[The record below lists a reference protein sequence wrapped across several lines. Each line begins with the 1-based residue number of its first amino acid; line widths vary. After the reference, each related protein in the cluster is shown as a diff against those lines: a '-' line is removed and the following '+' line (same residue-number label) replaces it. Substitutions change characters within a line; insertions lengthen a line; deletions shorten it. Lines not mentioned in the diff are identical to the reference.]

1 MRTKERRKEKKVPG
15 KEARERK
22 LTIPPSF
29 FPDVNF
35 IATSQCFTDKFV
47 PAPDGECR
55 LSGLPRPDEATSKK
69 TEIRQDTRRRRQSK
83 RSRLPFSLLFH
94 VSTSF
99 SFALTLTFSL
109 LLPLSHFYFLPL
121 LDTLSYVP
129 STYFSTIHPLSFLL
143 PSRVS
148 MRTRDPAAI
157 PFLRF
162 SHFNATIPIIRRA
175 RTTTPSIM
183 AMTAAHLSLCHPC
196 LNQPPRTF
204 CLFAVPLPPG
214 RTFLH
219 RLSRVRTFEMS
230 EEC

>member
-1 MRTKERRKEKKVPG
+1 MRLPSASQTNSSRHRIANVGSLDCRDLTKLPRRRPRYDRIRDDEGKVSVVDYPSLFSFMSLHPFPS
-15 KEARERK
+15 RSHPDV
-22 LTIPPSF
+22 LSSPSSFTFLLPPS
-29 FPDVNF
+29 
-35 IATSQCFTDKFV
+35 
-47 PAPDGECR
+47 
-55 LSGLPRPDEATSKK
+55 
-69 TEIRQDTRRRRQSK
+69 
-83 RSRLPFSLLFH
+83 SR
-94 VSTSF
+94 
-99 SFALTLTFSL
+99 
-109 LLPLSHFYFLPL
+109 
-121 LDTLSYVP
+121 LSYVP

-162 SHFNATIPIIRRA
+162 SHFNATSVRLRHD
-175 RTTTPSIM
+175 TYYTPRPHDN
-183 AMTAAHLSLCHPC
+183 TVDNGNDGCTSLFMPP
-196 LNQPPRTF
+196 LPQPTF